1 MALKLG
7 VSEVHARSLLF
18 VLLIFLENIHVFN
31 CRSEHRSVFKNPIR
45 NNYFVVLSVISA
57 QLIQLIISHIPFM
70 QHVLHLDVIN
80 WREWLMLFSLSLLLL
95 LIMELYKFFKFSNS
109 RVNPTHAK

>member
-1 MALKLG
+1 M
-7 VSEVHARSLLF
+7 SEYHARSLLF

-31 CRSEHRSVFKNPIR
+31 CRSEHRSVFKSPIR
-45 NNYFVVLSVISA
+45 NNYFVVLSVIGA

-70 QHVLHLDVIN
+70 QRVLHLDVIN
-80 WREWLMLFSLSLLLL
+80 WREWLMLFALSLLLL